1 LSQNL
6 RLVQGRHRSRTI
18 FSPQSQQKFGLYLVR
33 SDNVLRVL
41 SYYKRPALYPR
52 LTKQPIAFRE
62 RPKSARLKNQDGAG
76 ILFGADFPMK
86 YRFVF
91 LMLLTIVAAATA
103 IAQEVDD
110 IVRTETSLV
119 QLNIGVVDKQG
130 RPIKSLTRNDFVV
143 YEDGVKQSIQHFEP
157 VDAPFSLVLMLDT
170 SGSTVHFRQQLK
182 LASQRFIDA
191 LAPEDRVAVIQFNA
205 KVKSLAGF
213 TTDRLKTAYAIE
225 IADGAGDTN
234 FYDALKY
241 ALKELEKEGQRRK
254 AIVVL
259 TDGLDTKMRS
269 ADGQTLSKATT
280 DEEALTMIDPQ
291 SSPDLKSVLAAA
303 DRQGVTIFP
312 LALPSGDPKRLP
324 ILTPK
329 IVGSY
334 AAARARLQSL
344 ADRTGGRLNEI
355 NKLQYMAHLYREV
368 AANLRSLYTVAY
380 QPQGDRVRG
389 KWHEIK
395 VEVANADLT
404 ARTKPGYF
412 AR

>member
-1 LSQNL
+1 MNFK
-6 RLVQGRHRSRTI
+6 V
-18 FSPQSQQKFGLYLVR
+18 
-33 SDNVLRVL
+33 
-41 SYYKRPALYPR
+41 
-52 LTKQPIAFRE
+52 
-62 RPKSARLKNQDGAG
+62 
-76 ILFGADFPMK
+76 
-86 YRFVF
+86 VF
-91 LMLLTIVAAATA
+91 LMVFTQVAAVAA
-103 IAQEVDD
+103 PAQEVDD
-110 IVRTETSLV
+110 VVRTETSLV

-157 VDAPFSLVLMLDT
+157 VDAPFSLVLMLDM
-170 SGSTVHFRQQLK
+170 SGSTVNFRQQLK
-182 LASQRFIDA
+182 LASQRFLDA

-205 KVKSLAGF
+205 KVKSLSGF
-213 TTDRLKTAYAIE
+213 SIDRLKTSYAIE
-225 IADGAGDTN
+225 IADGAGETH
-234 FYDALKY
+234 FYEALKY

-259 TDGLDTKMRS
+259 TDGLDTAMRN
-269 ADGQTLSKATT
+269 ADRTMLSKAKT
-280 DEEALTMIDPQ
+280 DEEALALIDPH
-291 SSPDLKSVLAAA
+291 SSPDLRSVLAAA

-324 ILTPK
+324 LPTPN
-329 IVGSY
+329 ITGIY

-355 NKLQYMAHLYREV
+355 DRLQYMAQLYREV

-380 QPQGDRVRG
+380 QPQGERVRG

-395 VEVANADLT
+395 VEVVTPELT